1 MKYRLLRK
9 LVLARRWA
17 NTEVG
22 ERRIVRT
29 LTTLSVVLIIDIVL
43 LIIG

>member
-9 LVLARRWA
+9 LALARSWA
-17 NTEVG
+17 NTEKG

-29 LTTLSVVLIIDIVL
+29 LTTLSVILIVDMVL